1 MQMAGYIFSFFHMAV
16 YSQGFHGKNLLR
28 HRMNVGNPRF
38 FLYLPDCNRQKIR
51 LPIRM
56 SSKPGPGVV
65 NIVIYHKNSGSLPVH
80 NPGGSRHMGYC
91 IFSGKSILIIS
102 DPVQDQTF
110 VFFFL
115 LIIRLVFFY
124 LISQFLTVHSYPSL
138 SALLAQSKY
147 STDKSRILHLTIG
160 K

>member
-1 MQMAGYIFSFFHMAV
+1 MSGYIFSFFHMAV

-91 IFSGKSILIIS
+91 IFSGKSILIVS
-102 DPVQDQTF
+102 DPVQDQDF
-110 VFFFL
+110 ISL
-115 LIIRLVFFY
+115 LLLVIRLIFFY
-124 LISQFLTVHSYPSL
+124 LIDQFLAVHCYPFL
-138 SALLAQSKY
+138 STL
-147 STDKSRILHLTIG
+147 STQYQYTTGKSRILYLLTD

>member
-1 MQMAGYIFSFFHMAV
+1 
-16 YSQGFHGKNLLR
+16 
-28 HRMNVGNPRF
+28 MNIGDSCF
-38 FLYLPDCNRQKIR
+38 FLYLPDRNRQKIR

-102 DPVQDQTF
+102 DPVQDQDF
-110 VFFFL
+110 ISL
-115 LIIRLVFFY
+115 LLLVIRLIFFY
-124 LISQFLTVHSYPSL
+124 LIDQFLAVHCYPFL
-138 SALLAQSKY
+138 STL
-147 STDKSRILHLTIG
+147 STQYQYTTGKSRILYLLTD